1 MWYYRNMP
9 VLENIRRIKDDVHAV
24 CLRVGRESAEVRLM
38 AVSKFHELPRIE
50 EALGAGQILFGESRV
65 QEAVRK
71 FAPLM
76 ERRPEVELHLIGRL
90 QRNKAAAAAALFDT
104 VQSIDRIE
112 IVRELGRVA
121 QGGQTLSLL
130 FELNSGEETKS
141 GFENEDSL
149 FAAVEDA
156 LKFDSLKPRG
166 LMTMAPFTDDE
177 KSIRAAFRRV
187 VKMQKR
193 LRQLFPDCGW
203 DCLSMG
209 MSNDY
214 KIAIEEGSTLVR
226 IGTAIFGERQ

>member
-1 MWYYRNMP
+1 
-9 VLENIRRIKDDVHAV
+9 
-24 CLRVGRESAEVRLM
+24 M
-38 AVSKFHELPRIE
+38 AVSKFHELPLIE
-50 EALGAGQILFGESRV
+50 QALDAGLLLFGESRV

-71 FAPLM
+71 FTPLM
-76 ERRPEVELHLIGRL
+76 ERRPEIELHLIGRL

-112 IVRELGRVA
+112 IVRELGRVT
-121 QGGQTLSLL
+121 QGRRALNLL

-141 GFENEDSL
+141 GFESEDSL
-149 FAAVEDA
+149 CAAVEAA
-156 LKFDSLKPRG
+156 LEFESLKPCG
-166 LMTMAPFTDDE
+166 LMTMAPFTDE
-177 KSIRAAFRRV
+177 ESPIRAAFRRV
-187 VKMQKR
+187 VKAQKR

-214 KIAIEEGSTLVR
+214 RIAIEEGSTLVR